1 MLEPGRAAGSVSGG
15 GIEASWDLAI
25 EPGPEA
31 FRHLPYSFL
40 YSAPLPKTK
49 FLSPNPSAVFAGTVT
64 VNGVALDLV
73 GWPGMIGHNW
83 GAEHAERWVWIQANE
98 LRGGDGYFDAAV
110 GRIKVGPLMTPWVGN
125 AMLRLDGVEHR
136 LGGFDRIRSTRI
148 DDQPT
153 ECEFAL
159 TGSGVKVRGRVSSE
173 PRNFVA
179 WVYADPKGPEHN
191 TLNCSISD
199 LELEVEVDGAEPRR
213 IESVGAAAY
222 EIGMRDTD
230 HGVELQPFPDG

>member
-1 MLEPGRAAGSVSGG
+1 MTVPA
-15 GIEASWDLAI
+15 
-25 EPGPEA
+25 
-31 FRHLPYSFL
+31 
-40 YSAPLPKTK
+40 KTADG
-49 FLSPNPSAVFAGTVT
+49 FGDRNFVF
-64 VNGVALDLV
+64 
-73 GWPGMIGHNW
+73 
-83 GAEHAERWVWIQANE
+83 
-98 LRGGDGYFDAAV
+98 
-110 GRIKVGPLMTPWVGN
+110 GN

-153 ECEFAL
+153 ECEFGL

-199 LELEVEVDGAEPRR
+199 LELELEVEGTEPRR